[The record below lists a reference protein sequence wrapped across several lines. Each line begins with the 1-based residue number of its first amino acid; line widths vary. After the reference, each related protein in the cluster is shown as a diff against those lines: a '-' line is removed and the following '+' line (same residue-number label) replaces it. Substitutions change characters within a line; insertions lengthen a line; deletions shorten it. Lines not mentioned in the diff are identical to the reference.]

1 MWDGFNQRKFPRLS
15 LKCEVR
21 LNPEDSSRVI
31 RATTENV
38 GVGGIC
44 LLQDQAL
51 DRFSK
56 CQIVL
61 ELSKEHPKIQC
72 EGKVCWI
79 IPHSQPLAKTTQYDT
94 GIEFVGMKAET
105 RDVLR
110 QFIEDL
116 QSRGFKDIA

>member
-1 MWDGFNQRKFPRLS
+1 MWDGFNQRKFPRLN

-21 LNPEDSSRVI
+21 INPQDTSRVI

-44 LLQDQAL
+44 LLQNQELA
-51 DRFSK
+51 RYSK
-56 CQIVL
+56 CQITL
-61 ELSKEHPKIQC
+61 ELSPEYPKI
-72 EGKVCWI
+72 ESDGKVCWI
-79 IPHSQPLAKTTQYDT
+79 IPHRQPLAKTTEYDT
-94 GIEFVGMKAET
+94 GIEFVGMKSEM